1 MYFVVYK
8 WIGIFKNINL
18 KVNVKY
24 FLKFIFIFFAL
35 VFLSNRNY
43 GFEDKDSNKTTANAT
58 DKKETKD
65 NGDSTKTAVKNNKV
79 ENTPA
84 KKRRGFKIEEIFILT
99 DKTRA
104 NTFRVNSE
112 KEWMNF
118 KDKISISYDIFGQQ
132 DDNRSMKVKVHRIE
146 LNYKLYASNLKEK
159 DPFIEYCYSSD
170 QPTKLNWKVLAGGMG
185 RKLPFDL
192 KLDIGYGYKWG
203 KVSETEVYKYDVVTF
218 NLNNKKK
225 ISNFNISQNFK
236 IITPRNIENNKQPI
250 YDFMSSISTP
260 INKNLDGTVNF
271 DWRYQKTPTL
281 KKEDWFNYTLKFGL
295 TFVPWK

>member
-1 MYFVVYK
+1 M
-8 WIGIFKNINL
+8 KNLNL

-24 FLKFIFIFFAL
+24 FSKFMLIFIAL
-35 VFLSNRNY
+35 VFLSSGIY
-43 GFEDKDSNKTTANAT
+43 GLENKDSSKSSTNEI

-65 NGDSTKTAVKNNKV
+65 KTDAIKNVTENNKV

-104 NTFRVNSE
+104 NTLRINSE
-112 KEWMNF
+112 KEWTNF
-118 KDKISISYDIFGQQ
+118 KDKISITYDIFGQQ
-132 DDNRSMKVKVHRIE
+132 DDNRSMKLKIHRLE
-146 LNYKLYASNLKEK
+146 FNYKLYALNLKEK

-170 QPTKLNWKVLAGGMG
+170 QPTRLNWKVLAGGMG

-203 KVSETEVYKYDVVTF
+203 KVSETEVYQYDVVTF
-218 NLNNKKK
+218 NLSNKKK

-236 IITPRNIENNKQPI
+236 TITPRNIKDNKQPI
-250 YDFMSSISTP
+250 YDFLSSISTP
-260 INKNLDGTVNF
+260 LTKNLNGTVNF

>member
-1 MYFVVYK
+1 M
-8 WIGIFKNINL
+8 L
-18 KVNVKY
+18 
-24 FLKFIFIFFAL
+24 IFIAL
-35 VFLSNRNY
+35 VFLSGGIY
-43 GFEDKDSNKTTANAT
+43 GLENKDSSKSSTNEI

-65 NGDSTKTAVKNNKV
+65 KTDAIKNVTENNKV

-104 NTFRVNSE
+104 NTLRINSE
-112 KEWMNF
+112 KEWTNF
-118 KDKISISYDIFGQQ
+118 KDKISITYDIFGQQ
-132 DDNRSMKVKVHRIE
+132 DDNRSMKLKIHRLE
-146 LNYKLYASNLKEK
+146 FNYKLYALNLKEK

-170 QPTKLNWKVLAGGMG
+170 QPTRLNWKVLAGGMG

-218 NLNNKKK
+218 NLSNKKK

-236 IITPRNIENNKQPI
+236 TITPRNIKDNKQPI
-250 YDFMSSISTP
+250 YDFLSSISTP
-260 INKNLDGTVNF
+260 LTKNLNGTVNF